1 MQYGQPKSNAGTFA
15 AVLGG
20 LAAVGGI
27 AAAAFA
33 GSGAKKAPLRGVGPR
48 RPYQRPTVKPCGCGR

>member
-1 MQYGQPKSNAGTFA
+1 MQPGQPKSNAGTIA

-20 LAAVGGI
+20 IAAVGGI

-33 GSGAKKAPLRGVGPR
+33 GSKKPTRLSGPR
-48 RPYQRPTVKPCGCGR
+48 ARPLVRKPCGCGR

>member
-1 MQYGQPKSNAGTFA
+1 MQPGQKSNIGTIA

-33 GSGAKKAPLRGVGPR
+33 GGKKPAPRLNGVR
-48 RPYQRPTVKPCGCGR
+48 RPPVKKPCGCGR

>member
-1 MQYGQPKSNAGTFA
+1 MGTIA

-33 GSGAKKAPLRGVGPR
+33 GGGGSRKPTRLSGAPR
-48 RPYQRPTVKPCGCGR
+48 VRVAKKPCACGR

>member
-1 MQYGQPKSNAGTFA
+1 MQPGNKSNAGTIA

-33 GSGAKKAPLRGVGPR
+33 GSGGGKKTHNLGSARRSYKAPALK
-48 RPYQRPTVKPCGCGR
+48 KPCGCGR

>member
-1 MQYGQPKSNAGTFA
+1 MTTGQKSNVGTIA

-33 GSGAKKAPLRGVGPR
+33 GGKKPAPRFSGVR
-48 RPYQRPTVKPCGCGR
+48 RPLVKKPCGCGR